1 MAEQTDII
9 YNILEMIVIIV
20 GFVKQRRLF
29 NKNSAKQSILQM
41 IMEDQFNFEQFGK
54 LPVNYSNIELEY
66 GIYHKNGGNGEITK
80 RVQEYRAWREGIEE
94 KIIERKKHVKRS

>member
-9 YNILEMIVIIV
+9 YNVLEMIVIIV

-54 LPVNYSNIELEY
+54 LPVNYSNI
-66 GIYHKNGGNGEITK
+66 
-80 RVQEYRAWREGIEE
+80 
-94 KIIERKKHVKRS
+94 